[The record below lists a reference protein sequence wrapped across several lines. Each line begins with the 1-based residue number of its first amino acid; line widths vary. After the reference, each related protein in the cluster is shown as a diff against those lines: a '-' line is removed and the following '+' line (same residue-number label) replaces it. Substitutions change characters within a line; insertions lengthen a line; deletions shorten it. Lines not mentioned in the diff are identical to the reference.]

1 MMKEIIYHCTMGDE
15 VDISDPLKHLGLFYV
30 SILWALLWDGFYNV
44 K

>member
-15 VDISDPLKHLGLFYV
+15 VDISDLLELLGSYYV
-30 SILWALLWDGFYNV
+30 SILWAFLWDGFYSV